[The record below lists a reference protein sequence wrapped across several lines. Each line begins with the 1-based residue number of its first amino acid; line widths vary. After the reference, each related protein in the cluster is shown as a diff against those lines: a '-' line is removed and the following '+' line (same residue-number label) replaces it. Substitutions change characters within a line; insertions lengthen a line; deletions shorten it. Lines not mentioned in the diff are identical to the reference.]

1 MRCIKYKSEY
11 IYYITSSHQ
20 LTDEEIEKL
29 LIKEKK
35 KENQK
40 QPEKQNSQTKNLPAF
55 FFR

>member
-11 IYYITSSHQ
+11 IYYYTSTHQ

-40 QPEKQNSQTKNLPAF
+40 QPEKQNSQTKNLPSF